1 MATVISVRKSFSY
14 CKVQT
19 EAELIYEQ
27 YSYSPLTNAIY
38 DLGRLF
44 TIFFLTDGRENPQT
58 RKKRTLNEVH
68 VKNIII

>member
-38 DLGRLF
+38 DLGRFF
-44 TIFFLTDGRENPQT
+44 TIFFFNRWERKLTDK
-58 RKKRTLNEVH
+58 KKRTLNEAR